1 MTSRHVFT
9 QRLKSGVLFSA
20 PGNMLAMPEG
30 GWGDDTPMNRSRK
43 PKKKVKNR
51 GLDQFSHWVAKVT
64 PFDEPYDDIGSF
76 TPDKDTRNSEY
87 RPYSIPPYPE
97 PPVRPVEA
105 EIPEVTLC
113 LPMLSVSLTATVDGT
128 VAHTELVQKFH
139 NPSDEIIDGAK
150 HVFPL
155 YDGAVITS
163 FECTIGDERR
173 VRGVVKPKAQSR
185 KEFEE
190 AVRDRVAAPALL
202 EEHTPEIFETSLGN
216 IPANT
221 TVEINI
227 TYVQDL
233 KVVMMETEAT
243 EGIALTIPMS
253 IAPRYSKSPIEWEPA
268 SRVPE
273 EKLDIW
279 IKVMNNG
286 KVNHEGCDEE
296 SGYLLQFEG
305 SKPVEYSNMLEKDAS
320 TKTYY
325 VWHHESEHPVLRKDF
340 VFVIQMNEDHQ
351 IKSRAIACA
360 ADDKGLAAMRVNIR
374 PNDLFRNAIT
384 PQSFTGEILFLLD
397 QSGSMGWSNGSPGY
411 GRRLTGGRKIDV
423 MREAMLLALS
433 GIPSTCIFNIIS
445 WGSATVGLWGNSQP
459 HTEENIREAKS
470 YVSQMEANMGGTDL
484 LRALEAVVKRR
495 VQERESTQIIILTDG
510 ELEPEDSIQFIWKK
524 RQLFGDKV
532 RFFALG
538 IGDEVSHRLVE
549 SIAECGGGYSD
560 VVHTTQ
566 TPRWHDRLNRLLKSA
581 LEPNSWSCDID
592 LGSGFERKNLV
603 DYNLAQDNAA
613 DGSNIPYI
621 QAPFPISSLHPF
633 SFASISFLIDL
644 RHGGTIPK
652 TVTINTTTPGAKR
665 KTYELS
671 IEISSG
677 SDGTIHRLVAKS
689 VLLDLQDEM
698 KRGTSET
705 NVAKANAENIG
716 TTYSITSKWTS
727 FVAVSESQ
735 PTQTVEEQKMNHYK
749 ALFDEIDIEELLN
762 AADDDESTT
771 SGSLSSIGY
780 GTRQSPRM
788 NTMGPPQVLGIM
800 RSSESFEYGRHL
812 ESANRIPIPAPM
824 PLHYAPPPPPVMS
837 SRPFTHGQSAPSQ
850 RADSSFEEE
859 EVLDHTRAD
868 TADGSPQ
875 YRASHLTPST
885 AQDSPIHELMD
896 DAPADTAKPGDVE
909 AYAQAVARKRASKSS
924 YPLPFRPM
932 GNRRPRL
939 PKDYAYDGNSDDD
952 AAQDSPPRITAQ
964 SASSPRTPS
973 RDQDGQV
980 FEPVPLPNPIVASK
994 GLTKS
999 IHRVMKSAEGK
1010 VADEPTVQPRADRGF
1025 FERGSSVV
1033 SARSPLEHGFPYRRY
1048 PVVNSE
1054 TNTIKSGNAEPW
1066 CSDHDSDHDERSQS
1080 SVGSPS
1086 PPPTVYGPLDWQFAM
1101 ECQDGQGF
1109 FDLSGKTQYLHLH
1122 FCPETAKKFGPKIS
1136 ELLHNSTT
1144 PEQERDD
1151 ISARVLDTLMMIE
1164 CYKTHRAQEED
1175 TWDLMMERAWDA
1187 VISVLG
1193 LSDEEEELEE
1203 LVGHLRGAMMHAHYI
1218 AATGVT
1224 DSEKDGDTVNT
1235 VRCPACNVV
1244 WRTTKRF
1251 WCPFDHDYDNEADE
1265 ILNWDD
1271 FWKHQVGR
1279 GHVVCTQTV
1288 MY

>member
-97 PPVRPVEA
+97 PPVRP
-105 EIPEVTLC
+105 EVTLC

-139 NPSDEIIDGAK
+139 NPSDEMIDAAK

-163 FECTIGDERR
+163 FECTIGDERH
-173 VRGVVKPKAQSR
+173 VRGVVKPKAQAR

-227 TYVQDL
+227 TSHH
-233 KVVMMETEAT
+233 
-243 EGIALTIPMS
+243 PMS

-279 IKVMNNG
+279 IKVMDNG

-320 TKTYY
+320 TRTYY
-325 VWHHESEHPVLRKDF
+325 
-340 VFVIQMNEDHQ
+340 MNEDHQ
-351 IKSRAIACA
+351 IKSGAIACA

-374 PNDLFRNAIT
+374 PNDLFRSAII

-411 GRRLTGGRKIDV
+411 GRRRTGGRKIDV

-445 WGSATVGLWGNSQP
+445 WGSATVD
-459 HTEENIREAKS
+459 NIREAKR
-470 YVSQMEANMGGTDL
+470 YVSQIEATMGGTDL

-603 DYNLAQDNAA
+603 DYNLAHDNPA

-633 SFASISFLIDL
+633 SFASITFLVDL
-644 RHGGTIPK
+644 RHGGAIPK
-652 TVTINTTTPGAKR
+652 L
-665 KTYELS
+665 KTYELP

-677 SDGTIHRLVAKS
+677 SNGTIHRLVAKS

-705 NVAKANAENIG
+705 NVGKANAENIG

-727 FVAVSESQ
+727 FVAVSENQ

-824 PLHYAPPPPPVMS
+824 PLHYAPPPAPVMS
-837 SRPFTHGQSAPSQ
+837 SRHFTHGQSAPSQ

-875 YRASHLTPST
+875 YRVSHLTPST
-885 AQDSPIHELMD
+885 AQDSPSHELMD
-896 DAPADTAKPGDVE
+896 DAPADTAKPAGVE

-952 AAQDSPPRITAQ
+952 TAQDSPPRNAAQ

-999 IHRVMKSAEGK
+999 IHRVMKSAEGE

-1054 TNTIKSGNAEPW
+1054 TNIIKSGNAGPW

-1164 CYKTHRAQEED
+1164 CYKTHRSQEED

-1224 DSEKDGDTVNT
+1224 ESEKDGDIVNT